1 MTEVIARKK
10 RVAWMYIV
18 SLIIGVALIICAS
31 VLGSDNKIAV
41 VFMVIVGIVCIAV
54 SVVIIIKISKTPLI
68 VITREEDTLIYPDGK
83 CKISELENVYCRRAH
98 ARGISY
104 EWGEIIISVNGR
116 EYKYNYVADVER
128 VQQRIAQLMQESK
141 SDNPNYSIG
150 AIYG

>member
-83 CKISELENVYCRRAH
+83 CKISELENVYCRKAH